1 MSLKQEIV
9 AIHDEMKKWRHD
21 LHAHP
26 ETAFEEKRT
35 SDFVAKKLE
44 EWGIEVHRGL
54 AKTGVVGTLKV
65 GNSANTIGLRADM
78 DALDVEELNTFAHKS
93 TYPGKMHAC
102 GHDGHTT
109 MLLGAAKYLAK
120 TKKFNGTVYFIF
132 QPAEEHK
139 GGAMVMIKE
148 GLFKKF
154 PATTVYGL
162 HNMPGVPEGHFSV
175 RPGPIMASA
184 DFFEIEIIGTGTHGA
199 YPHTGVDPILI
210 GSEIVMALQRIASR
224 SVDPM
229 ESAVVSVTQFISG
242 STSNIIPESAKLV
255 GTARSFSPQV
265 QDIIESSMR
274 KIVVGIAEAHGA
286 KATLKYD
293 RPYCPTINSPKET
306 AKAAAAAKVVVGDGA
321 VHADI
326 PPAMGAEDFGWML
339 KEKPGC
345 YVWLGAGA
353 GENNC
358 MVHNPRYDFN
368 DQILPVG
375 ASYWATLV
383 ESELK

>member
-1 MSLKQEIV
+1 MKKEIV
-9 AIHDEMKKWRHD
+9 ALHDEMKKWRHD

-35 SDFVAKKLE
+35 SDFVADKLK

-54 AKTGVVGTLKV
+54 AKTGVVGILKN
-65 GNSANTIGLRADM
+65 GSSKNTIGLRADM
-78 DALDVEELNTFAHKS
+78 DALDLDELNTFSHRS

-109 MLLGAAKYLAK
+109 MLLGAAKYLASSK
-120 TKKFNGTVYFIF
+120 NFNGTVYFIF

-148 GLFKKF
+148 GLFKQF
-154 PATTVYGL
+154 PAATVYGL

-175 RPGPIMASA
+175 RPGPIMACA
-184 DFFEIEIIGTGTHGA
+184 DFFEITITGTGTHGA
-199 YPHTGVDPILI
+199 YPHTGVDPVLI
-210 GSEIVMALQRIASR
+210 GSEIVMALQRIVSR

-229 ESAVVSVTQFISG
+229 ESAVVSVTQFHSG
-242 STSNIIPESAKLV
+242 SSANIIPESATLI
-255 GTARSFSPQV
+255 GTARSFSPKV
-265 QDIIESSMR
+265 QDLIESSMR
-274 KIVVGIAEAHGA
+274 KIVSGIAEVHGA
-286 KATLKYD
+286 TSVVKYD
-293 RPYCPTINSPKET
+293 RPYCPTINSAEET
-306 AKAAAAAKVVVGDGA
+306 QKAATAARLVVGEKA
-321 VHADI
+321 VHSDI

-345 YVWLGAGA
+345 YVWLGAGE

-368 DQILPVG
+368 DKILPVG
-375 ASYWATLV
+375 ATYWATLV
-383 ESELK
+383 ESQLV